1 MRESGRLPVWTVGA
15 AGWLAMCL
23 AASGPGLAQ
32 EASPAANLP
41 PPPSS
46 SNAAAQ
52 DTVRIVPAA
61 SGKNDPISLSN
72 PAKPGVELYVAVAR
86 LYEENGQLPEAEQQY
101 KKGLKE
107 APGDLRALL
116 SYARLKDRMGKAD
129 EALNL
134 YRQAV
139 KAHPDEPAVYN
150 NMAVHYAHRGM
161 LPAAVKAM
169 RAAIQLRP
177 KDVKYRNNI
186 ATALIQLGRPQEAF
200 EHLCRVHDEASAHY
214 DLGFLMMKIN
224 QPQAAA
230 LQFSLALRINPSLV
244 QARQWLDRL
253 HGRSSPP
260 PPALTGTAGPQS
272 ASPPPQVA
280 SGTPPLPDQLGP
292 PPPSGNG
299 VREPASWQQ
308 RPPESRSIVPPP
320 GASWSDPTVVV
331 VRPSDARPEQPQ
343 PPQTVDAPPPP
354 PLPPAGNGSA
364 TTPPLPRFPNPLRD
378 APPAQDAP
386 MPPDTPHA
394 AN

>member
-1 MRESGRLPVWTVGA
+1 
-15 AGWLAMCL
+15 
-23 AASGPGLAQ
+23 
-32 EASPAANLP
+32 
-41 PPPSS
+41 
-46 SNAAAQ
+46 
-52 DTVRIVPAA
+52 
-61 SGKNDPISLSN
+61 
-72 PAKPGVELYVAVAR
+72 
-86 LYEENGQLPEAEQQY
+86 
-101 KKGLKE
+101 
-107 APGDLRALL
+107 
-116 SYARLKDRMGKAD
+116 
-129 EALNL
+129 
-134 YRQAV
+134 
-139 KAHPDEPAVYN
+139 
-150 NMAVHYAHRGM
+150 M

-186 ATALIQLGRPQEAF
+186 ATVLIQLGRPQEAF

-253 HGRSSPP
+253 HGRPSAP
-260 PPALTGTAGPQS
+260 PPALTGTAGPRS
-272 ASPPPQVA
+272 ASPPTQVA
-280 SGTPPLPDQLGP
+280 GGTPPPADPLGP
-292 PPPSGNG
+292 PPPPPSGDA

-308 RPPESRSIVPPP
+308 RPPEARSIVPPP

-331 VRPSDARPEQPQ
+331 VRPTDAPAGAAA
-343 PPQTVDAPPPP
+343 DAAAASRGCPPPP
-354 PLPPAGNGSA
+354 PVPPAGDGPA
-364 TTPPLPRFPNPLRD
+364 TTPALPRFPNPLRD